1 MDSFVEKI
9 LSFNGNKYEATVAMS
24 KYAKFLSQKNEDML
38 DIPLS
43 NNTKEKVTVIAIRD
57 ILNGK
62 VKYTLEKESSK

>member
-9 LSFNGNKYEATVAMS
+9 LSFNGNKYEVTVAMS
-24 KYAKFLSQKNEDML
+24 KYAKFLSQKNGDML

-57 ILNGK
+57 ILNGN
-62 VKYTLEKESSK
+62 VKYTLEKDNLK